1 MFLLSI
7 TLSPREPCYRE
18 REYNLNKHP
27 ICFSTV
33 TLISFTHESIVAIPP
48 HTSALMDAVH
58 CGHKVT
64 RRSGSRAPAGCS
76 PHPPGGGGAET
87 PPADVA
93 SPGGR
98 DTTTRADR

>member
-64 RRSGSRAPAGCS
+64 RVAGGQGRGPS
-76 PHPPGGGGAET
+76 WGEL
-87 PPADVA
+87 DVLHILQA
-93 SPGGR
+93 AVEQR
-98 DTTTRADR
+98 RLLLM